1 MEFKVFFYTFTVQKV
16 KTDFTHTHVLK
27 NGEQAPN

>member
-1 MEFKVFFYTFTVQKV
+1 MEFKVFFYTFKVQKV
-16 KTDFTHTHVLK
+16 QTDFTLTHVLK